1 MWVSIGACPDKNV
14 IILMDNRSGDGIE
27 AFVTLEEQE
36 MAAFECD
43 EELLA
48 YAAVNP
54 TPLTS
59 TQV

>member
-1 MWVSIGACPDKNV
+1 
-14 IILMDNRSGDGIE
+14 MDSKSGDGIE
-27 AFVTLEEQE
+27 AFVTLEEKD

-48 YAAVNP
+48 FAALNP

-59 TQV
+59 QV